1 MNRPVGAAAVSYSG
15 KHVVAS
21 RLDRG
26 VGSPVI
32 SQPWTRVRDRVAIPD
47 PVTGAALRAMEQP
60 QFEELVRGHLLPSGE
75 GPERKAWRQLWSTLA
90 GEEHLQERTF
100 EVLDG
105 FLDATEEALAVGLD
119 GAGEVRARKFRAQC
133 LEAWARLARDAGKQP
148 LAWAGAA
155 AASLTVEGRQ
165 VVAMLVSAIARHRS
179 AVRRYGAAE
188 DRDRRVWSA
197 LGRVGLDPADP
208 HPVQVDHDSSAL
220 AWAGPAAERLNPA
233 ARAFAAILVSAI
245 AAHRRAAEGQDT
257 PADRRLWHILTVTGL
272 DPLEHGD

>member
-1 MNRPVGAAAVSYSG
+1 MAGTANLARAGEDFGSALEPVLAALEEQMVLLRLLGEETGSAPDLQAVS
-15 KHVVAS
+15 
-21 RLDRG
+21 
-26 VGSPVI
+26 
-32 SQPWTRVRDRVAIPD
+32 VRIG
-47 PVTGAALRAMEQP
+47 TEN
-60 QFEELVRGHLLPSGE
+60 
-75 GPERKAWRQLWSTLA
+75 
-90 GEEHLQERTF
+90 

-220 AWAGPAAERLNPA
+220 GSVPGSAGGSDGSG
-233 ARAFAAILVSAI
+233 ARIGV
-245 AAHRRAAEGQDT
+245 HC
-257 PADRRLWHILTVTGL
+257 DRCR
-272 DPLEHGD
+272 